1 MINEIV
7 ADTEER
13 MQKSIASLEDAFK
26 KIRTGRAHPGILD
39 SVVVAYYGSDTPLNQ
54 LANITVEDGR
64 SLIISPW
71 EKPLIGEIE
80 KAIMKSD
87 LGLNPSNNG
96 DTIRVPMPPLTE
108 ETRRE
113 YTKQAKA
120 EAENARIAVRNIR
133 RDANSD
139 FKELEKEKEISED
152 EQRRAEDQVQKITD
166 KYIAAIESSYQAKE
180 ADLLSF

>member
-1 MINEIV
+1 MIDEII

-13 MQKSIASLEDAFK
+13 MQKSVASLEDAFK
-26 KIRTGRAHPGILD
+26 KIRTGRAHPSILD
-39 SVVVAYYGSDTPLNQ
+39 SIMVSYYGSDTPLNQ
-54 LANITVEDGR
+54 LANVNVEEGR

-71 EKPLIGEIE
+71 EKNQIGEIE
-80 KAIMKSD
+80 KAILKSN

-113 YTKQAKA
+113 YTKQAKN
-120 EAENARIAVRNIR
+120 EAENARIAIRNIR
-133 RDANSD
+133 RDANTD
-139 FKELEKEKEISED
+139 FKDLEKEKEISED
-152 EQRRAEDQVQKITD
+152 DQRRSEDLVQKLTD
-166 KYIAAIESSYQAKE
+166 KYIAAIESAFQVKE